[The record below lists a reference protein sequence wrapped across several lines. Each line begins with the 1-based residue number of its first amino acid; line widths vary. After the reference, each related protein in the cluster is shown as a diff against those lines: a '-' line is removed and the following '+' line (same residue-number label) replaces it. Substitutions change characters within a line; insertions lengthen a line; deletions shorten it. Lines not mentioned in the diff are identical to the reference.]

1 MSLSRRTLLRDAG
14 VLALA
19 AALPSAARASDRKTL
34 LMQTRQI
41 EVGGKS
47 ATRFKV
53 SQPSG
58 AFGLIL
64 REGDEFDVQ
73 LENRLSVPAGLH
85 WHGLT
90 EPWRQDGVPYLSG
103 PPLEPGTS
111 RHYVFPAIPPGT
123 RWMHSHFGFEEQ
135 NLLAA
140 PLIIRETSAI
150 REDRQEIVIFL
161 EDFTWS
167 SPNEIFERL
176 RNRPPGSMAMRPAT
190 SAPDLN
196 DVEYD
201 AYLANDRTLDDPDV
215 VRVERNAD
223 VRLRIINASASSN
236 FIIDL
241 GGLEGTLITV
251 DGNPVV
257 PIVARRFPIAIAQ
270 RADIMV
276 RVPADAGA
284 VPILAVGEGRRLRTG
299 IILQP
304 PGAAVS
310 KIGNSAEQPGPEVTL
325 EQELLL
331 KASAPLPA
339 KPINRSIPIDL
350 TGNMMAYYWDMPIH
364 GTPGL
369 PATANR
375 GERVEIVFRNMT
387 MMSHPMHLHG
397 HVFQVTQINDRPIN
411 GAIRDTILVPPKT
424 TVKVVFDADNP
435 GLWALHC
442 HNLYHMA
449 GGMFSTLVYRGIR
462 A

>member
-1 MSLSRRTLLRDAG
+1 MSLSRRTVMRGAG
-14 VLALA
+14 ALALTA
-19 AALPSAARASDRKTL
+19 SMPNIARASGRTTL
-34 LMQTRQI
+34 RMATRQI
-41 EVGGKS
+41 EVAGK
-47 ATRFKV
+47 AVTRFKV
-53 SQPSG
+53 AQPSG
-58 AFGLIL
+58 TFGLTL
-64 REGDEFDVQ
+64 QEGDEFDVQ
-73 LENRLSVPAGLH
+73 LENRLPVLAGLH

-103 PPLEPGTS
+103 PPIEPGTS
-111 RHYVFPAIPPGT
+111 RHYAFPAIPPGT
-123 RWMHSHFGFEEQ
+123 RWMHSHFGLEEQ

-150 REDRQEIVIFL
+150 REDRQEVVVFL
-161 EDFTWS
+161 EDFTWLR
-167 SPNEIFERL
+167 PREIFERL
-176 RNRPPGSMAMRPAT
+176 RNRPPASMAARPAD
-190 SAPDLN
+190 AGPDLN

-215 VRVERNAD
+215 VPVERNAV

-241 GGLEGTLITV
+241 GTLEGTLVAV
-251 DGNPVV
+251 DGNPIA
-257 PIVARRFPIAIAQ
+257 PIAARRFPIAIAQ

-276 RVPADAGA
+276 RVPTDAEA
-284 VPILAVGEGRRLRTG
+284 VPILAIGEGRRLRTG

-304 PGAAVS
+304 RGATIAKLNNRVD
-310 KIGNSAEQPGPEVTL
+310 EPGPQVTL
-325 EQELLL
+325 EQEMLL
-331 KASAPLPA
+331 KTSAPLPA
-339 KPINRSIPIDL
+339 KPVDRTIPVDL
-350 TGNMMAYYWDMPIH
+350 TGNMMAYYWDMPVD
-364 GTPGL
+364 GMPGL
-369 PATANR
+369 PATVNR
-375 GERVEIVFRNMT
+375 GERVEIIFRNLT

-397 HVFQVTQINDRPIN
+397 HVFQVTQINEQPID

-424 TVKVVFDADNP
+424 TVKVAFDADNP